1 MLASG
6 PVIAVLGSVAAALND
21 LFTKRT
27 NNVTAKATSIVNEVS
42 GSMRTVRSMAGE
54 QKEQDRFRLNMR
66 RIIYISIPKS
76 ILLALLVGIII
87 GTAWA
92 ASVITFWVGG
102 KLIKKDKVTVGALLE
117 VLGMVTLGVV
127 GASQAMTIIP
137 EFAKASAAGKSLLKV
152 ISRKPSI
159 PIKGGKKPERLIGN
173 IEFKNIEFRYP
184 SRQNVQVLKDFSL
197 SVTSGQNVALVG
209 PSGSGKSTIVGLLE
223 RFYEP
228 ESGQVLI
235 DGVDIKD
242 IDPQWLH
249 RHIGIVTQEPTLFAT
264 SIKNNITY
272 AVSQYGPVSDEEII
286 KAAKDANAHDFIINL
301 PNGYNT
307 MLGERGVSLSGGQKQ
322 RVAIA
327 RAMIQNPSVLLLDEA
342 TSALDTES
350 ESLVQDALSRL
361 MEGRTSI
368 VIAHRLSTVQNSDVI
383 VVMAQGKI
391 VEMGK
396 HSDLVTIPNGVYAK
410 LAAKQMKFGHK
421 QQQTTEEKT
430 I

>member
-1 MLASG
+1 MSHMSLTCFYYYNRFWYGGRLVHNDEITIGQLILVASLLLFG
-6 PVIAVLGSVAAALND
+6 VLGSAQAL
-21 LFTKRT
+21 T
-27 NNVTAKATSIVNEVS
+27 
-42 GSMRTVRSMAGE
+42 
-54 QKEQDRFRLNMR
+54 
-66 RIIYISIPKS
+66 
-76 ILLALLVGIII
+76 IL
-87 GTAWA
+87 
-92 ASVITFWVGG
+92 
-102 KLIKKDKVTVGALLE
+102 
-117 VLGMVTLGVV
+117 
-127 GASQAMTIIP
+127 P
-137 EFAKASAAGKSLLKV
+137 EFGKANSSAIALLKV
-152 ISRKPSI
+152 ISRKPAIRFS
-159 PIKGGKKPERLIGN
+159 GGTTMDRLIGN
-173 IEFKNIEFRYP
+173 IEFKNVDFAYP
-184 SRQNVQVLKDFSL
+184 TRPDTRVLKDFSL

-410 LAAKQMKFGHK
+410 LATKQMKFGINDGDESTSEESDVEDQK
-421 QQQTTEEKT
+421 IDTTIIQPNTTEHHPVVEEET
-430 I
+430 IIVDVDNTLFN